1 MSASASKSVTNTP
14 TTTTDNRV
22 GADNG
27 AIVLGAGAQLVNE
40 TLADDVAETALDTA
54 GEVAKAGLQT
64 SADMAETAARAAL
77 TINADSLDF
86 AGNVVDGAAAI
97 MGKQVAASTAAVDS
111 NSALAARVSELAI
124 ENMEANKN
132 DATAQT
138 VQEVAKYAATAA
150 AAAAG
155 IYFLSKTFK
164 K

>member
-1 MSASASKSVTNTP
+1 MSASASKSSTKTD
-14 TTTTDNRV
+14 TYTTDNRV

-40 TLADDVAETALDTA
+40 TLSDDVAEAALETA
-54 GEVAKAGLQT
+54 GDVAETGLET

-77 TINADSLDF
+77 TINSDSLDF
-86 AGNVVDGAAAI
+86 AGNVVDTAATL
-97 MGKQVAASTAAVDS
+97 MGKQVAASTAAVDT

-138 VQEVAKYAATAA
+138 VQEVAKYAATAVA
-150 AAAAG
+150 VAAG
-155 IYFLSKTFK
+155 LYFLSKTLQK
-164 K
+164 